1 MMRRLVMAAVLLLAA
16 GRAAAQSAPASR
28 PAAEGLPDLSAI
40 SSPQNL
46 PSMLAVVTILAVAPA
61 VAILATCFTRVVVVL
76 GLLRQAMTTQ
86 QVPPNQVLMGL
97 AFLITIVAMSPVLG
111 QVNSQAWSPYAAGK
125 ISPGEAVEAGTPI
138 VRGFLIRQI
147 ANAGNDRDTLVFL
160 DKDLRAK
167 SDLTWADVPTPALIA
182 SYTLSELKVAFL
194 IGVRFFLPFVIVDL
208 LVATVLTSMGMIML
222 PPVLVSLP
230 LKLLLFVLA
239 DGWNLVIGTLM
250 RGLQV
255 T

>member
-1 MMRRLVMAAVLLLAA
+1 MRRGLVITATLLLSA
-16 GRAAAQSAPASR
+16 GWAMAQSAPATR
-28 PAAEGLPDLSAI
+28 PAAGLPEVSA
-40 SSPQNL
+40 PQNL
-46 PSMLAVVTILAVAPA
+46 SGALNWAAVLTVLAVAPA
-61 VAILATCFTRVVVVL
+61 VAILATCFTRIIVVL

-111 QVNSQAWSPYAAGK
+111 QVHSQAWGPYAAGR
-125 ISPGEAVEAGTPI
+125 ISAGEALEAGSPI
-138 VRGFLIRQI
+138 VRGFLIQQI
-147 ANAGNDRDTLVFL
+147 TNAGNDRDALVFL

-167 SDLTWADVPTPALIA
+167 PDLTWADVPTTALIA
-182 SYTLSELKVAFL
+182 SYALSELKVGFL
-194 IGVRFFLPFVIVDL
+194 IGVRFFLPFIIVDL

-222 PPVLVSLP
+222 PPVLISLP

-250 RGLQV
+250 KGLQV
-255 T
+255 A